1 MINYIICRVL
11 WAILVISI
19 AGTLVFVVMRKMPGG
34 PFDVENIMS
43 DKARENLVE
52 LYGLNLSIGK
62 QYVNFLSAAVRGDFG
77 TSYKYRGR
85 RVSEI
90 IRARFPVSA
99 LLGLSAVMFTAVLGI
114 PLGIIAALRR
124 NTWVDY
130 LVMFFASLGYA
141 VPNFVTGLL
150 LMLVFSV
157 HVNLF
162 PAGGW
167 GKPANVVLPAIA
179 LGLPSVC
186 IIARLTRSSM
196 LDTLQEDYVKTAQAK
211 GLSTLVVVM
220 RHAFR
225 NSVIPV
231 ITVLGVIGS
240 AMISGSIVIE
250 RVFALPGLGNFFASS
265 IKDADYS
272 VVMGIVLLLSVIVV
286 LANLLVDLIYGLIDP
301 RIVYD

>member
-11 WAILVISI
+11 WAILVIFI

-43 DKARENLVE
+43 DKARENLVK

-220 RHAFR
+220 KHAFR

-240 AMISGSIVIE
+240 AMIGGSIVIE

-272 VVMGIVLLLSVIVV
+272 VVMGIGLLLSVIVV

>member
-1 MINYIICRVL
+1 VINYIICRVL
-11 WAILVISI
+11 WAILVIFI

-43 DKARENLVE
+43 DKARENLVK

-220 RHAFR
+220 KHAFR

-240 AMISGSIVIE
+240 AMIGGSIVIE

-272 VVMGIVLLLSVIVV
+272 VVMGIGLLLSAIVV